1 MNRFLMLALTLCSLS
16 EFSQAQDYQTCIQVI
31 SSTGKT
37 ATQGGLTF
45 SYTVGEPSITTLA
58 GSSRIV
64 TQGFH
69 QPELCQVVSTH
80 NFDLANWNVEVFP
93 NPTSDF
99 LTVRYSTEK
108 GITLHATVFNLLGQ
122 VMLDNRLLAPS
133 TGTQIDCAEW
143 QPGVYILQLKDPVTS
158 NVAALRFIRL

>member
-1 MNRFLMLALTLCSLS
+1 M
-16 EFSQAQDYQTCIQVI
+16 
-31 SSTGKT
+31 
-37 ATQGGLTF
+37 
-45 SYTVGEPSITTLA
+45 GEPSITTLA

-99 LTVRYSTEK
+99 LTVRYSTGK

-143 QPGVYILQLKDPVTS
+143 QPGVYILQLKNTGSPPMWPLCDLFVS
-158 NVAALRFIRL
+158 EQSRRLRRGTYLIIRFPHPSVSW